1 MRCTPHAQPTHPSST
16 NTPQKWLSKKTSGLG
31 YTMALYRH
39 GLGASVLVSLSPFFF
54 GLRRPPRVANLASA
68 TALGT
73 AQLLMDGPDDAATTA
88 PAAAAVESIVVEAP
102 VSEPLEPL
110 LAAAAADGVGPVEEG
125 QGEDEIPVPV
135 LANGQEEEEEMGEDK
150 EPIAG
155 DDKDRDVA
163 AGAGARGDGATSQ
176 EDGGGASSSPSSS
189 PAQADTQG
197 GGGGGLDDQGAGANM
212 IGVT

>member
-110 LAAAAADGVGPVEEG
+110 LAAAAADGAGPVEEG

-135 LANGQEEEEEMGEDK
+135 LANGQEEEEMGEDK

-197 GGGGGLDDQGAGANM
+197 GGGGGLDDQGAGANT
-212 IGVT
+212 IGVA